1 MTQSAWTRNGQP
13 VNVATI
19 SSSDWEALKKVAQLG
34 DFLMP
39 CCKAPAV
46 LKTSINGLPF
56 FAHLS
61 HECDTAPET
70 KWHKAGKA
78 AVLAALITLGI
89 EGREE
94 LPGQSQGGD
103 KWEAD
108 VFFSARGRNVVI
120 ELQGSYQH
128 LRDYIR
134 RQERYNESGVD
145 CYWLVRKEMFFTLGK
160 ATSRLLLKRDYGN
173 VFPTNGIG
181 TGMLPEL
188 PVCMLEVD
196 GEQRVQFGMGR
207 FATVQTWLDGILNG
221 TYQYRSGDWNL
232 G

>member
-1 MTQSAWTRNGQP
+1 
-13 VNVATI
+13 
-19 SSSDWEALKKVAQLG
+19 
-34 DFLMP
+34 
-39 CCKAPAV
+39 
-46 LKTSINGLPF
+46 
-56 FAHLS
+56 
-61 HECDTAPET
+61 
-70 KWHKAGKA
+70 
-78 AVLAALITLGI
+78 LITLGI

-94 LPGQSQGGD
+94 LPGQSQSGD

-108 VFFSARGRNVVI
+108 VFFSARGRSVVI
-120 ELQGSYQH
+120 ELQRSYQH

-145 CYWLVRKEMFFTLGK
+145 CYWLVPKEMFFTLGK

-173 VFPTNGIG
+173 VFPTKGIG

-221 TYQYRSGDWNL
+221 TYQYRGGAWNL